1 MDSNP
6 TNSRFLGMVT
16 VAMVA
21 AFPFL
26 CQFSEVM
33 FAVGNS
39 IAVQV
44 IRTGIC
50 WLCALM
56 IWRGSKGFRIGT
68 SVIALLLAL
77 VIALTLLLTSLFNTD
92 PTPQRIITLVFMVY
106 LAICGGL
113 LLHPSTAKFQ
123 TAQRTKRT

>member
-56 IWRGSKGFRIGT
+56 IWRGSKWFRIGT
-68 SVIALLLAL
+68 SVIALSFAL
-77 VIALTLLLTSLFNTD
+77 VIMLTLLLTFPFNTD
-92 PTPQRIITLVFMVY
+92 PTSQRIITLGFVVY
-106 LAICGGL
+106 LVTCGVL
-113 LLHPSTAKFQ
+113 LLLPSTAKPK
-123 TAQRTKRT
+123 QR